1 MGSAAVPNGRPQ
13 DHEGGQDSV
22 SPADG
27 LANENTVAYR
37 FENDPDATQAIVQDP
52 RYLPAATGY
61 GEDSGYTEKPGD
73 PDPAGAYV
81 EETGYT
87 EGAGYDEEPGYADP
101 ATGFGAAL
109 LTVDGGAATA
119 DVVIA
124 RQEDRFGGI
133 KVGSAF
139 FGWLSAAGI
148 AVLLTV
154 VLIVAGMG
162 AGLITGSEANV
173 VSGVASLPPD
183 GTTGSIIPLS
193 IVFISFFAGGYVAGR
208 MARFNGAGQGLMV
221 WLWAVIMA
229 GAVILLGMV
238 AGLRLNGSPTGNGFP
253 GIPVLEGQFSSSDI
267 IAIIV
272 AAAVALIAAVLGG
285 IAGMRY
291 HRRVDRVGFTPP
303 AEDEYEV

>member
-1 MGSAAVPNGRPQ
+1 MGSAAVPNGRRQ

-27 LANENTVAYR
+27 LANDDTMAYR
-37 FENDPDATQAIVQDP
+37 LEDDPDATQAIVQDP
-52 RYLPAATGY
+52 RYLGDATGY
-61 GEDSGYTEKPGD
+61 GEDSGYTEEPGD
-73 PDPAGAYV
+73 LDPAGAYV
-81 EETGYT
+81 EDTGYA
-87 EGAGYDEEPGYADP
+87 EGAGYGEELGYANP
-101 ATGFGAAL
+101 APGFGAAL
-109 LTVDGGAATA
+109 LTADGGAAIA
-119 DVVIA
+119 EVVIA

-148 AVLLTV
+148 AVLLV
-154 VLIVAGMG
+154 FLVAGMG
-162 AGLITGSEANV
+162 AGLITGSEANIFSGV
-173 VSGVASLPPD
+173 VSSPPD
-183 GTTGSIIPLS
+183 GMTGSVVLLS
-193 IVFISFFAGGYVAGR
+193 IVFVSLFAGGYVAGR

-229 GAVILLGMV
+229 GAIVLLSMA
-238 AGLRLNGSPTGNGFP
+238 AGLRFNDSPTGNGLP
-253 GIPVLEGQFSSSDI
+253 GIPLLEGQVSSSEL

-303 AEDEYEV
+303 AEDEYQT

>member
-1 MGSAAVPNGRPQ
+1 MGSAAVPNGGPQ
-13 DHEGGQDSV
+13 DHEDGQNSV
-22 SPADG
+22 DPAGG
-27 LANENTVAYR
+27 LANDDIVAYR
-37 FENDPDATQAIVQDP
+37 FEDDADATQAIVQDP
-52 RYLPAATGY
+52 RYPPADTGY
-61 GEDSGYTEKPGD
+61 GEDSGYTEEPGD
-73 PDPAGAYV
+73 LDPAGAYV

-87 EGAGYDEEPGYADP
+87 EGAGYDEEPGYANP

-109 LTVDGGAATA
+109 LTADGGTAIA

-162 AGLITGSEANV
+162 AGLMTGSEANI
-173 VSGVASLPPD
+173 VSGVVSSPD
-183 GTTGSIIPLS
+183 GMMGIILPLS
-193 IVFISFFAGGYVAGR
+193 IVFVSFFAGGYVAGR

-229 GAVILLGMV
+229 GVVVLLSMV
-238 AGLRLNGSPTGNGFP
+238 AGLRLNGSRTGGGFP
-253 GIPVLEGQFSSSDI
+253 GIPLLDGQPSSSDL

-272 AAAVALIAAVLGG
+272 AAAAALIAAVLGG

-291 HRRVDRVGFTPP
+291 HRRVDRVGFMPP
-303 AEDEYEV
+303 AEDEYQA